1 MRELLAARRRQ
12 VQRVWLA
19 EGLDRAPIVD
29 EIVDLASAA
38 AVPVTTVPSG
48 RLRQMAA
55 TDAPQGVVAQ
65 AEPLPEADLDDL
77 VALPGGD
84 RPFLVVFDG
93 LTDPHNLGAL
103 LRSAQ
108 CAGATGAV
116 LPRHRS
122 AHLTPTVAKA
132 AAGAIEY
139 LPIAIVGGIPAAL
152 ARISSA
158 GVWTVGLAV
167 DGPQPLWDLTVAT
180 EPIAIVLGAEG
191 TGLSRLSKSRCQLL
205 VSIPQAGP
213 IASLNVSAAGAL
225 ACFEVRRRRS
235 TVTPDS

>member
-1 MRELLAARRRQ
+1 

-19 EGLDRAPIVD
+19 EGLDRAPIID
-29 EIVDLASAA
+29 DIVDLASAL
-38 AVPVTTVPSG
+38 AVPVTTVASA

-65 AEPLPEADLDDL
+65 AEPLPEVDLDDL
-77 VALPGGD
+77 VAPGGGGA

-122 AHLTPTVAKA
+122 AHVTPTVAKA

-139 LPIAIVGGIPAAL
+139 LPIAVVGGIPAAL
-152 ARISSA
+152 ARLATA

-191 TGLSRLSKSRCQLL
+191 SGLSRLSKSRCQLL
-205 VSIPQAGP
+205 VSIPQSGP
-213 IASLNVSAAGAL
+213 IASLNVAAAGAL
-225 ACFEVRRRRS
+225 ACFEVSRCRS
-235 TVTPDS
+235 AATPNS